1 MRSHVSC
8 VPLLLGVAVPCVQ
21 VVRHAL
27 GFKTRKDLFHQIGG
41 KFELGGRQMV
51 LPPPHLAHRLTSHA
65 GAKYTCGR
73 ATTQLDGGTA
83 HPTHHMHPTHLPH
96 LSVVQVN
103 AVLIAV
109 EAASQVAAT
118 KPQAKEPAFYSFE
131 VPAIVLPKTHQDS
144 CAYSDQGEA
153 LMDAKTSEYY
163 TSKEGYR
170 NVPTGDESAIA
181 QSITKSVAGQCEDFG
196 QGTGPQQGHTDGPP
210 RDGVAS
216 TVHYH
221 LTTLH
226 PHNFTTL
233 HRYHLISVLS

>member
-1 MRSHVSC
+1 MHWDSRPAKNSSI
-8 VPLLLGVAVPCVQ
+8 
-21 VVRHAL
+21 
-27 GFKTRKDLFHQIGG
+27 K
-41 KFELGGRQMV
+41 LGGNSNWGADKWC
-51 LPPPHLAHRLTSHA
+51 PPPPHPHLAHRLTSHP
-65 GAKYTCGR
+65 GATDTCAR

-83 HPTHHMHPTHLPH
+83 HPTHYMHPTHLPH

-153 LMDAKTSEYY
+153 LMDAETSEYY

-196 QGTGPQQGHTDGPP
+196 PGTGPQQAHTDGPP

-216 TVHYH
+216 TVHYQ

-226 PHNFTTL
+226 SHNFTTL
-233 HRYHLISVLS
+233 HRYHIISVLS